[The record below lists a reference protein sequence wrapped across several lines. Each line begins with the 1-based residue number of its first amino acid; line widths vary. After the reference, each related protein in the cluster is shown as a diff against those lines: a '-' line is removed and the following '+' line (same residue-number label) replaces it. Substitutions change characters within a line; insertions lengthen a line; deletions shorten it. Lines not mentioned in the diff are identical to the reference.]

1 MNKLLSIVGGS
12 TLVFIVLA
20 LMMAV
25 IPGFELSKTP
35 PGAGVKSLTPLQAE
49 GRDVYAANG
58 CGYCHTQQ
66 VRPIGEDNV
75 FGRPSAPGD
84 FAYQTPELAGS
95 ERTGP
100 DLADVGSRRGSDV
113 WQYMHLYN
121 PRSVVPESIMPSFA
135 WMFRVT
141 DKPPSGVSPVPLPP
155 AYAPK
160 HGTVVP
166 THEAEALV
174 AYLLSLKQT
183 VIAAEGVGPNAGA
196 NAATAAMG
204 GMPKPTAP
212 TGASSATGA
221 GPVPSAAQ
229 IAHGQTLFLSNCS
242 ACHQASGQGLP
253 GVFPAL
259 AGDAVVNKA
268 DPTRHIHT
276 VLFGLHGMTVSGV
289 PYASQM
295 PPFGAQLR
303 DQDVA
308 DLIDYE
314 RSAWGNHGRPVT
326 PAEVTAI
333 RAHGQ

>member
-1 MNKLLSIVGGS
+1 MNKLWGIVGGS
-12 TLVFIVLA
+12 TLVFITLA

-25 IPGFELSKTP
+25 IPGIELSRTP
-35 PGAGVKSLTPLQAE
+35 PGAGVKPLTPLQAE
-49 GRDVYAANG
+49 GREVYVANG
-58 CGYCHTQQ
+58 CSYCHTQQ
-66 VRPIGEDNV
+66 VRPIAEDKV

-121 PRSVVPESIMPSFA
+121 PRSVVPESIMPSFS
-135 WMFRVT
+135 WMFHAA

-160 HGTVVP
+160 HGVVVP

-174 AYLLSLKQT
+174 AYLLYLKQT
-183 VIAAEGVGPNAGA
+183 TIAAEGAAATAGA
-196 NAATAAMG
+196 NAASAAMG
-204 GMPKPTAP
+204 GMPGATA
-212 TGASSATGA
+212 ATGGGSASGA
-221 GPVPSAAQ
+221 GSAQ

-253 GVFPAL
+253 GVFPSL
-259 AGDAVVNKA
+259 QGNAVVNNA
-268 DPTRHIHT
+268 DPTQHIHA
-276 VLFGLHGMTVSGV
+276 VLFGLHGVPVGGV
-289 PYASQM
+289 TYASQM
-295 PPFGAQLR
+295 PPFGAQLS

-326 PAEVTAI
+326 PAEVTTI